1 MSEKEAIEWLKDIS
15 NFSTYDL
22 VYVEALLQLLEQKDK
37 RIDELEKSLVEE
49 DLKHRNKIKELEAD
63 LYSANCTINEY
74 IEERNKLKDKMIG
87 DRMEQFDDYVI
98 YLIESYLEIM
108 GEQYRYS

>member
-1 MSEKEAIEWLKDIS
+1 MSEKEAIKILKEMQEEKFTAQLLKSIS
-15 NFSTYDL
+15 IIMPSDNINVLTRIESNAIDTIL
-22 VYVEALLQLLEQKDK
+22 HLLEQKD
-37 RIDELEKSLVEE
+37 
-49 DLKHRNKIKELEAD
+49 NKIKELEAD

-108 GEQYRYS
+108 GE

>member
-1 MSEKEAIEWLKDIS
+1 MLYTLATNANMNIYQDSYEEAFDIII
-15 NFSTYDL
+15 N
-22 VYVEALLQLLEQKDK
+22 LLEQKDK
-37 RIDELEKSLVEE
+37 RIDELEKALVEE
-49 DLKHRNKIKELEAD
+49 DLKHRNKIKELEAN
-63 LYSANCTINEY
+63 LYSANCTINDY

-108 GEQYRYS
+108 GE